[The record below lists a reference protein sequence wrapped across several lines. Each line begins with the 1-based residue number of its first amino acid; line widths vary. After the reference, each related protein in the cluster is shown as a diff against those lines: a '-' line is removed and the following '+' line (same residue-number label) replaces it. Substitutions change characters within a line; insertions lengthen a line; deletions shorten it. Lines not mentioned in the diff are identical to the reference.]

1 MKVKSL
7 LNVCNATKIE
17 ILVKKADGLLISH
30 DINMLRGEINPRQI
44 TDNWIEYTHWVQ
56 VPADVLNKNID
67 LVSTSHTGKLNIY
80 TK

>member
-17 ILVKKADGLLISH
+17 IIESKNGALISH
-30 DINMLRGEINPRQI
+30 DIDMINNDINPCQV
-44 TDNWIEYTHWVQ
+44 TDTWILYKHWIQ
-56 VPADVLNKNID
+56 LPADVLNKNID